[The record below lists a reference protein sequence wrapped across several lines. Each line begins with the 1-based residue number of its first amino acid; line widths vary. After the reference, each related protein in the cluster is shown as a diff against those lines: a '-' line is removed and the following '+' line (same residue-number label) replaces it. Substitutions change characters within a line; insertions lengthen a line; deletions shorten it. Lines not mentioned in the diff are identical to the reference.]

1 MMRKAII
8 LFLSILL
15 VVLNGCSTPDGG
27 QKDYSESWRERP
39 LPESFDLRNVDTDG
53 DGKGDRCFVT
63 PVRLQNPF
71 GTCWGF
77 AAIAAAEISILGNNL
92 KNDPNAW
99 KTLDLSEK
107 QLAYFTNVPLNDPDN
122 PQNGEGITPE
132 DITDSLQVYN
142 KGGSCFLAGS
152 TFAQGIGPSYESD
165 EKYNDWFTYRG
176 RNHYADQ
183 RFIDGKFQPYSYSAE
198 DDWTIPE
205 EMRFAQDFRLLY
217 SHLLPTPAQIN
228 FVGNYMYYRDA
239 TNMIKEELLDKK
251 GVLIGFCADTSLP
264 SQQVTE
270 GVYIDLNNWAHYTW
284 TESAMANHAVTIVG
298 WDDNYPRENFL
309 KDHMPPENG
318 AWLVKNSWGS
328 GEEDF
333 PNGGNNHWG
342 IEVPKVDEKGNPV
355 LDEEGNPV
363 MVGSGYFW
371 LSYFDMSLRS
381 PESFTFANV
390 DENEHIYQHDYLSA
404 SDIYTQTFTQ
414 PVRMANVFT
423 SGHAETI
430 NEISCVTAEK
440 NLSVDYRIY
449 ILNEDFEDPEQ
460 GYLAASGTEVFEFG
474 GFHRI
479 PLQEPVYIQEGQK
492 YAVIV
497 TLSGQYDYY
506 YINTPIGL
514 ALKGMMNQKAI
525 INPQESFLYAD
536 ENWYDYKKIAEEDW
550 AEDRYEKFG
559 GKLYY
564 DNFPIKAY
572 TSYLPANM
580 NIVLM
585 AEDSGLSLKEGKD
598 VTRVGLI
605 FRGHDSVEV
614 GNPEIKWH
622 LLPGSEDVMSM
633 EPDGGGRYVTV
644 KARNYGN
651 GYVAATVEGIGTSIL
666 KIEVKKLV
674 PGRFMPAVTAK
685 EYTGE
690 PVETT
695 VMVLDEGNA
704 LMTEGKDYTLVF
716 SNNVNCGIARVEICD
731 PEGNSFDPQ
740 LFTYFGIKPQ
750 KAEIVSA
757 AAAAGSITVNVRDQ
771 WASGISGYSV
781 EYCVSGSNQW
791 KQLNITQGTA
801 VTITGLTSGN
811 YDVRARSFVDTAEA
825 EKDVYCQ
832 DICYGEY
839 SDNVSVVIK

>member
-1 MMRKAII
+1 MMKKAFI

-15 VVLNGCSTPDGG
+15 IVLSGCSTPEGP

-92 KNDPNAW
+92 KSDPNAW

-122 PQNGEGITPE
+122 PQNEEGITPE
-132 DITDSLQVYN
+132 DINDSLQVYN
-142 KGGSCFLAGS
+142 KGGTCFLATS
-152 TFAQGIGPSYESD
+152 TFAQGVGPSYESD

-176 RNHYADQ
+176 ANHYADQ
-183 RFIDGKFQPYSYSAE
+183 RFIDGKFQPYSYAAE

-205 EMRFAQDFRLLY
+205 EMRFCQDFRLLY
-217 SHLLPTPAQIN
+217 SHMLPSPAQIN

-270 GVYIDLNNWAHYTW
+270 GVYINLNNWAHYTW

-333 PNGGNNHWG
+333 PNAGNRHWG
-342 IEVPKVDEKGNPV
+342 IEVPEVDEKGNPV
-355 LDEEGNPV
+355 LDADGNPV

-371 LSYFDMSLRS
+371 LSYFDMSLKS

-404 SDIYTQTFTQ
+404 ADIYTKTFTE
-414 PVRMANVFT
+414 PARMANVFT
-423 SGHAETI
+423 SAHAETI

-449 ILNEDFEDPEQ
+449 ILNEDFENPEQ
-460 GYLAASGTEVFEFG
+460 GYLAASGTEVFEYG

-525 INPQESFLYAD
+525 INPQESYIFAD
-536 ENWYDYKKIAEEDW
+536 GEWFDYKKIAEEDW
-550 AEDRYEKFG
+550 AEDSYEKFG

-585 AEDSGLSLKEGKD
+585 AEDSSLSLKEGKD
-598 VTRVGLI
+598 VTKVGLI
-605 FRGHDSVEV
+605 FRGHDDVEV

-622 LLPGSEDVMSM
+622 LLPGSEDVLSM
-633 EPDGGGRYVTV
+633 EPDSEGRYVTV
-644 KARNYGN
+644 KAKNYGN

-666 KIEVKKLV
+666 KIEVKKLL

-704 LMTEGKDYTLVF
+704 RMTEGQDYTLKF
-716 SNNVNCGIARVEICD
+716 DNNVNCGIARVEICD

-757 AAAAGSITVNVRDQ
+757 VTADGSITVNVRDQ

-791 KQLNITQGTA
+791 KQLNLTRGTA

-811 YDVRARSFVDTAEA
+811 YDVRVRGFVDTDSA

-832 DICYGEY
+832 DIYYGEY

>member
-1 MMRKAII
+1 MMKKA
-8 LFLSILL
+8 LILL
-15 VVLNGCSTPDGG
+15 LCILTVILSGCSSPEGPA
-27 QKDYSESWRERP
+27 KDYSESWRDRP
-39 LPESFDLRNVDTDG
+39 LPESFDLRSVDTDG

-122 PQNGEGITPE
+122 PQNGEGNTPN
-132 DITDSLQVYN
+132 DINDPSEVYN
-142 KGGSCFLAGS
+142 KGGTMVLATS
-152 TFAQGIGPSYESD
+152 TFAQGIGPSYEAD
-165 EKYNDWFTYRG
+165 EKYHDFFTYRG
-176 RNHYADQ
+176 INHYADQ
-183 RFIDGKFQPYSYSAE
+183 RFIDGKFQPYSYSVK

-205 EMRFAQDFRLLY
+205 EMRFSQDFRLLY
-217 SHLLPTPAQIN
+217 SHMLPSPAQIN

-270 GVYIDLNNWAHYTW
+270 GVYINLENWAHYTW
-284 TESAMANHAVTIVG
+284 TESAMANHAVTIIG

-309 KDHMPPENG
+309 ADHMPPENG

-333 PNGGNNHWG
+333 PNAGNRHWG
-342 IEVPKVDEKGNPV
+342 IEVPEVDEKGNPV
-355 LDEEGNPV
+355 LDENGNPV

-381 PESFTFANV
+381 PESFAFANA

-404 SDIYTQTFTQ
+404 SDIFSKTFTE

-423 SGHAETI
+423 SGHAETVE
-430 NEISCVTAEK
+430 EISCVTAEK
-440 NLSVDYRIY
+440 NLTVDYRIY
-449 ILNEDFEDPEQ
+449 ILNDDFENPEQ
-460 GYLAASGTEVFEFG
+460 GYLAASGTEVFEYG

-479 PLQEPVYIQEGQK
+479 PLNEPVYIQEGQK
-492 YAVIV
+492 YAVVV
-497 TLSGQYDYY
+497 TLSGEYDYY
-506 YINTPIGL
+506 YVNTPIGL

-536 ENWYDYKKIAEEDW
+536 DSWFDYKQITEEDW
-550 AEDRYEKFG
+550 AEDMYEKFG

-564 DNFPIKAY
+564 DNFPIKSY
-572 TSYLPANM
+572 TSYLPVNM

-585 AEDSGLSLKEGKD
+585 SDDNVLSLKEGKNE
-598 VTRVGLI
+598 TRVGLI
-605 FRGHDSVEV
+605 FTGHDSVEV
-614 GNPEIKWH
+614 GNPEIRWH
-622 LLPGSEDVMSM
+622 LLDGSEDVISM
-633 EPDGGGRYVTV
+633 EPDAEGRFVTV
-644 KARNYGN
+644 KAKKYGKA
-651 GYVAATVEGIGTSIL
+651 YVAATVEGIGTSIL
-666 KIEVKKLV
+666 RIEVSKRL
-674 PGRFMPAVTAK
+674 PARFLPAVAAK

-695 VMVLDEGNA
+695 VMVLDENNSR
-704 LMTEGKDYTLVF
+704 MTEGQDYTLKF
-716 SNNVNCGIARVEICD
+716 DNNIKCGIARAEICD
-731 PEGNSFDPQ
+731 EEGNSHDPQ
-740 LFTYFGIKPQ
+740 LFCYFAIKPQ
-750 KAEIVSA
+750 KAEITSVSGGS
-757 AAAAGSITVNVRDQ
+757 GSITVTVRDQ
-771 WASGISGYSV
+771 WASGISGYSI
-781 EYCVSGSNQW
+781 EYCESGSNKW
-791 KQLNITQGTA
+791 NRLKFTQGNTMTVNDLSA
-801 VTITGLTSGN
+801 SS
-811 YDVRARSFVDTAEA
+811 YDVRVRCYVDTSAA

-832 DICYGEY
+832 DVYYGDY
-839 SDNVSVVIK
+839 SDTVTVTVN

>member
-1 MMRKAII
+1 MMKKAII
-8 LFLSILL
+8 LLISILL
-15 VVLNGCSTPDGG
+15 LFLNGCSTPEGP
-27 QKDYSESWRERP
+27 QKDYSESWRDRP
-39 LPESFDLRNVDTDG
+39 MPESFDLRNVDTDG

-92 KNDPNAW
+92 KNDPDAW

-142 KGGSCFLAGS
+142 KGGTCFLATS
-152 TFAQGIGPSYESD
+152 TFSQGIGPSYESD
-165 EKYNDWFTYRG
+165 EKYNDFFTYRG
-176 RNHYADQ
+176 ANHYADQ
-183 RFIDGKFQPYSYSAE
+183 RYIDGKFQPYSYAAE

-205 EMRFAQDFRLLY
+205 DMRFCQDFRLMY
-217 SHLLPTPAQIN
+217 SHMLPSPAQIN

-264 SQQVTE
+264 SQQVSE

-284 TESAMANHAVTIVG
+284 TESAIANHAVTIVG
-298 WDDNYPRENFL
+298 WDDNYPKENFL

-333 PNGGNNHWG
+333 PNAGNRHWG
-342 IEVPKVDEKGNPV
+342 IEVPEVDEKGNPV
-355 LDEEGNPV
+355 LDEDGNPV

-404 SDIYTQTFTQ
+404 SDMYTQTFSQ

-430 NEISCVTAEK
+430 QEISCVTAEK
-440 NLSVDYRIY
+440 NLNVDYRIY
-449 ILNEDFEDPEQ
+449 ILNEDFENPEQ
-460 GYLAASGTEVFEFG
+460 GYLAASGTEVFEYG

-492 YAVIV
+492 YSVIV
-497 TLSGQYDYY
+497 TLEGQYDTY

-514 ALKGMMNQKAI
+514 SLKGMMNQKAI
-525 INPQESFLYAD
+525 INPQESFIYAD
-536 ENWYDYKKIAEEDW
+536 ENWFDYKQIAEEDW
-550 AEDRYEKFG
+550 AESNYEKFG

-564 DNFPIKAY
+564 DNFPIKTY

-585 AEDSGLSLKEGKD
+585 AEDENLSLKEGKD
-598 VTRVGLI
+598 ITRVGLI

-622 LLPGSEDVMSM
+622 LLDGSEEIISM
-633 EPDGGGRYVTV
+633 QPEAESRYVTV
-644 KARNYGN
+644 KARKYGM
-651 GYVAATVEGIGTSIL
+651 GYLAATVEGIGTAIL
-666 KIEVKKLV
+666 KIEVRKLV
-674 PGRFMPAVTAK
+674 PARFMPVVASK

-690 PVETT
+690 PVETS

-704 LMTEGKDYTLVF
+704 RMSEGQDYTLKF
-716 SNNVNCGIARVEICD
+716 DNNVNCGIARVEICD
-731 PEGNSFDPQ
+731 PDGNSYEPQ
-740 LFTYFGIKPQ
+740 LFAYFAVKPQ
-750 KAEIVSA
+750 KAEITSVTSA
-757 AAAAGSITVNVRDQ
+757 ADSITVTVADQ
-771 WASGISGYSV
+771 WSSGISGYSI
-781 EYCVSGSNQW
+781 EYRESGSNQW
-791 KQLNITQGTA
+791 NSQRITEGNTIA
-801 VTITGLTSGN
+801 ITGLNSGS
-811 YDVRARSFVDTAEA
+811 YDVRVRSFVDTSEA

-832 DICYGEY
+832 DIYYGDY
-839 SDNVSVVIK
+839 SETVSIVIK